1 MSGSTPPPDPA
12 PGWPSGSRRS
22 GTSWWWLLVAVLAI
36 ALVTALVAQPWAPVE
51 TEPTPTGT
59 VTDTE
64 PTTAPTTQPP
74 SLAPS
79 VAPPGADAMFDAIT
93 APTLFVTSAELLVNV
108 PAAEPEVR
116 QLITSGQLPWGLP
129 AGSTVDPPECTA
141 AVTVVATPPTWFD
154 ALMWGNDAMSF
165 EQEVVLLPDPAAARE
180 AFRELVTTV
189 DGCPEYSQVNL
200 GIDGAT
206 WSAEPAIEGQGVYP
220 SIVQEI
226 THSAEGSE
234 IPGYRGHMLV
244 GNTIVTWTAEALG
257 PGDADAARATLGDA
271 ASLSAMIQDRA
282 QSAVQSLG

>member
-1 MSGSTPPPDPA
+1 MSGSTPPPDA
-12 PGWPSGSRRS
+12 GARRS
-22 GTSWWWLLVAVLAI
+22 HVGWWWLIVAVLAI

-51 TEPTPTGT
+51 TEPTPT

-79 VAPPGADAMFDAIT
+79 VAPPGADAMFDATT
-93 APTLFVTSAELLVNV
+93 APTLFVTSAELLADV

-129 AGSTVDPPECTA
+129 AGSTVEPPECTA
-141 AVTVVATPPTWFD
+141 AVTVVSTPPAWFD

-206 WSAEPAIEGQGVYP
+206 WAAEPAIEGQGVYP

-226 THSAEGSE
+226 THSAEGST

-244 GNTIVTWTAEALG
+244 GNTIVTWTAEALAQG
-257 PGDADAARATLGDA
+257 NRDAALATLGDP